1 MWKQFFTA
9 KIVSLFLISLLISCN
24 FSNLTPTA
32 EQPARADFR
41 VAILLPQA
49 VNDGDWA
56 QLGYEGLQLIAKQ
69 LGAEVAYTDNTDLLP
84 QAEVEQLFRQYAADG
99 FDLIVGHGGQFKAP
113 IKVVAAEF
121 LNSKFAVVGGDPGNN
136 KNLGALGFRSNELGY
151 LMGVVAALKSKTH
164 KVGIIAGEPIPD
176 IVDLVKLFERG
187 AKATDA
193 SIELSIAWV
202 NSWKDPQKAKLIAE
216 EMIADGVDV
225 IATRAGDGN
234 FAVFEVASSASGVY
248 VIGGPQDHYD
258 RAPDII
264 ITSGIQR
271 VPVLLL
277 QGAILVRQGRWQ
289 GKQYRFGLADGA
301 QELAPFRGKLT
312 PEQEATLKAVTRDI
326 ISGKIDVSP

>member
-1 MWKQFFTA
+1 MWKRIFTV
-9 KIVSLFLISLLISCN
+9 KIVSLFLISLLVSCN
-24 FSNLTPTA
+24 FSNKAPTP
-32 EQPARADFR
+32 EQPATVDFR
-41 VAILLPQA
+41 VAVLLPQA
-49 VNDGDWA
+49 VDDGDWS
-56 QLGYEGLQLIAKQ
+56 QFGYEGLQLIAKQ

-84 QAEVEQLFRQYAADG
+84 PAEVEQLFRKYARDG

-113 IKVVAAEF
+113 MKVVAPEF

-136 KNLGALGFRSNELGY
+136 NNFGALGFRSGELGY
-151 LMGVVAALKSKTH
+151 LMGVVAALKTKTH
-164 KVGIIAGEPIPD
+164 KVGIIGGEPIPD

-193 SIELSIAWV
+193 EIEVSIAWV
-202 NSWKDPQKAKLIAE
+202 NSWKDPQKAKLIAQ
-216 EMIADGVDV
+216 EMIASGVDI

-234 FAVFEVASSASGVY
+234 IAVFEVAASASGVY
-248 VIGGPQDHYD
+248 VIGGPQDHYNA
-258 RAPDII
+258 APHII

-277 QGAILVRQGRWQ
+277 QGATLVRQGRWQ
-289 GKQYRFGLADGA
+289 GKQYRFGLVDGA